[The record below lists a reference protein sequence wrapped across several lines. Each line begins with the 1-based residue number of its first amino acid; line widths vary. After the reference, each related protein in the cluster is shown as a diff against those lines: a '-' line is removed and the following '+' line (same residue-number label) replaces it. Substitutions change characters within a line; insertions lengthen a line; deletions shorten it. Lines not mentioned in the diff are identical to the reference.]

1 MATIINADTSN
12 GLKLTSDT
20 SGELKLQSA
29 GTDIA
34 TVNSSGITMA
44 SGKGLVGGVTSGTTV
59 ASTSGTSIDFT
70 SIPSN
75 VTRVTVMFAGVGT
88 NSTGRP
94 LIQLGDSGGIETSG
108 YISKSAYAGISSAGV
123 NSTAGFIINDSGD
136 PAPKVSGTY
145 VFTLLNSS
153 TNLWVGSGTL
163 CFDGLDLA
171 IMCGGKKTLTGVLD
185 RVRITSV
192 GGTDTFNAGSINILY
207 E

>member
-20 SGELKLQSA
+20 SGEIKLQSA

-34 TVNSSGITMA
+34 TVSSTGIAMA
-44 SGKGLVGGVTSGTTV
+44 SGKSLVGGLTSGTAV

-75 VTRVTVMFAGVGT
+75 VTRVTVMFAGVSNNGT
-88 NSTGRP
+88 NRP
-94 LIQLGDSGGIETSG
+94 LIQLGDSGGIETTG
-108 YISKSAYAGISSAGV
+108 YISKSAYAGQSSAGT
-123 NSTAGFIINDSGD
+123 NSTTGFIINNSGD
-136 PAPKVSGTY
+136 PAPAMSGTY
-145 VFTLLNSS
+145 VLTLLNSS

-163 CFDGLDLA
+163 CFDALDLV
-171 IMCGGKKTLTGVLD
+171 INGGGQKTLTGVLD
-185 RVRITSV
+185 RVRVTSV
-192 GGTDTFNAGSINILY
+192 GSTSSFDAGSVNIIY